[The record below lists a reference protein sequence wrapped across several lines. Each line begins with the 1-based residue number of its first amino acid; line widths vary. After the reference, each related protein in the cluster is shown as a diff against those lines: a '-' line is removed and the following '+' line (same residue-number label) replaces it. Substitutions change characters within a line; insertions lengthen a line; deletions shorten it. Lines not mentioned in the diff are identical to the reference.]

1 MKYKMI
7 VQRYPIA
14 KLGFKDI
21 EHRLYKRCLGLFW
34 IQVHNVFDMV
44 ELSIERVIID
54 YKEQQKFFEIK
65 TYYKEIE

>member
-1 MKYKMI
+1 MKYKMTI
-7 VQRYPIA
+7 QRHPIA

-21 EHRLYKRCLGLFW
+21 EHRLYKRCLGLLW
-34 IQVHNVFDMV
+34 IPVYYVFDMV

-54 YKEQQKFFEIK
+54 YKEQQKFFKTK